1 MKIDKLYELVEK
13 FGITIDKYLIK
24 PENNK
29 ELLYPIILSD
39 PTIALEGIK
48 LWNEDELIEYIEFV
62 KNPLSLVLDISV
74 NYPEQLTYFMDNI
87 EPILKD
93 KYNLSLRYMSMGIP
107 FMEYGVEGKVLAQF
121 EYNIFDKKLYLAIL
135 EEDRVCYI
143 GEENFLDIMD
153 KEIKRWS

>member
-1 MKIDKLYELVEK
+1 MKIDKLYELAEE
-13 FGITIDKYLIK
+13 FGITVDKYLK
-24 PENNK
+24 SEND
-29 ELLYPIILSD
+29 EEFLYPIILSD
-39 PTIALEGIK
+39 PTIASDGIK
-48 LWNEDELIEYIEFV
+48 LWNEDELIQYIEFV

-93 KYNLSLRYMSMGIP
+93 KYNLSLRYISMGIP
-107 FMEYGVEGKVLAQF
+107 FMEYGVEGKIFAQF
-121 EYNIFDKKLYLAIL
+121 EYNIFDKKLYFAIL

-143 GEENFLDIMD
+143 GEENFLDTMD